1 MEKGGLFFLT
11 TIISADSSS
20 VLASPVLHLHNEP
33 MSKRFD
39 PINGKVIP
47 VFFHYAL
54 PSILGMLAATSAGII
69 DGIFI
74 GNFVGSAALAA
85 VNIALPVWAV
95 LTSVVFMLAVGGSV
109 MCGKFLGENKP
120 DQASNIFTK
129 TMIASV
135 ATGVLI
141 SGVCLLFLS
150 SVIRLLG
157 ANEDLH
163 ELVYSYMYIILW
175 FAPVLIAALTLDYF
189 VRVDG
194 RPILASFG
202 LIAFAVTNIF
212 LNWLFIVKWGWGI
225 EGAAWASGIAE
236 AAIFLILVTHLF
248 SPKRSLHFIRVRGGW
263 SDVIKAAYNGF
274 SEFANEL
281 SIGLIVLLFN
291 WVMISRQGVAGVA
304 AYTIIGYLVMV
315 GMEISYGIAE
325 SLQPTVSKNL
335 GARLPQRISQFM
347 TVGVISAFVVGLL
360 ISSAFV
366 IAPEFLISLFLGDNE
381 VEAVSIAIEFIALF
395 WPAFLF
401 NGMNI
406 TLASYFTAL
415 HKPLQSAT
423 IAISRSLLLPVM
435 GLLLLPI
442 WFGDRGIYMTIP
454 IAEALTFIL
463 ALVLVSRHRPAKI
476 TAALDAPRS

>member
-1 MEKGGLFFLT
+1 
-11 TIISADSSS
+11 
-20 VLASPVLHLHNEP
+20 

-54 PSILGMLAATSAGII
+54 PSILGMLAASSAGII

-74 GNFVGSAALAA
+74 GNFVGSTALAA

-95 LTSVVFMLAVGGSV
+95 FAAVVFMLAVGGSV

-120 DQASNIFTK
+120 GEASNIFTK
-129 TMIASV
+129 TMFASV
-135 ATGVLI
+135 ATGALI
-141 SGVCLLFLS
+141 SGVCLLFLNG
-150 SVIRLLG
+150 VIRLLG
-157 ANEDLH
+157 ANDDLH
-163 ELVYSYMYIILW
+163 ELVYTYMYIILW

-194 RPILASFG
+194 RPVLAS
-202 LIAFAVTNIF
+202 LALVAFAVINIC
-212 LNWLFIVKWGWGI
+212 LNWLFIVQLGWGI
-225 EGAAWASGIAE
+225 EGAAWASGLAE
-236 AAIFLILVTHLF
+236 TSIFLILVTHLF
-248 SPKRSLHFIRVRGGW
+248 SPKCSIYFKRIRGGW
-263 SDVIKAAYNGF
+263 SDVLKAAYNGF

-291 WVMISRQGVAGVA
+291 WVMISRHGAAGVA

-315 GMEISYGIAE
+315 GMEVSYGIAE

-335 GARLPQRISQFM
+335 GARQPQRISQFM
-347 TVGVISAFVVGLL
+347 FVAVISALVVGV
-360 ISSAFV
+360 FV
-366 IAPEFLISLFLGDNE
+366 CGLFIMAPEFLISLFLGDNE
-381 VEAVSIAIEFIALF
+381 LDTTAIALEFIALF

-401 NGMNI
+401 IGMNI

-415 HKPLQSAT
+415 HKPLHSAA
-423 IAISRSLLLPVM
+423 IAISRSLLLPVI
-435 GLLLLPI
+435 GLLVLPI

-463 ALVLVSRHRPAKI
+463 ALALVARYRPAKI
-476 TAALDAPRS
+476 TADLDIHQ